1 MNGHAYYDYQAE
13 ARGLKTPADVEELT
27 NSMSL
32 SYRRILPLWLPADR
46 NAAIYEIACGPGIM
60 LRYLKRQGYTNISG
74 SDSSVCQID
83 LAKAAGLSVIRADS
97 IHELESHTDGKW
109 DCLIAIDFIE
119 HLPKDVLLSFL
130 ALAFRKLK
138 PDGNLILRT
147 PNCDSPFVGRHLFCD
162 ITHVWGYTTVAAR
175 ALLEIAGFRK
185 VDFID
190 ESIPSLQVHRWLK
203 VPVMKISQA
212 LLRLLIRAASKEDIR
227 YFSASIYVIARK

>member
-1 MNGHAYYDYQAE
+1 MNRHAYYDYQAE

-27 NSMSL
+27 TSMSPV
-32 SYRRILPLWLPADR
+32 YQRILPRWLPADR

-60 LRYLKRQGYTNISG
+60 LRYLKRHGYSNISG
-74 SDSSVCQID
+74 SDFSLCQID

-97 IHELESHTDGKW
+97 IHELESHTDSKW

-130 ALAFRKLK
+130 GLAFRKLK
-138 PDGNLILRT
+138 PDGSLILRT
-147 PNCDSPFVGRHLFCD
+147 PNGDSPFVGRHLFCD

-185 VDFID
+185 IDFLD

-203 VPVMKISQA
+203 APVMKISQT
-212 LLRLLIRAASKEDIR
+212 LLRLLIRAATKENIR
-227 YFSASIYVIARK
+227 FFSPSIYIVAWK